1 MEKLNSIYVK
11 TYNFV
16 YLRAKSILK
25 KEEDIQ
31 QLMKEVYVKA
41 VAEDVAESAWYEWLG
56 KQVYILGSGKFRK
69 KKVREAELIEFD
81 KQNYQIQEG
90 VDKDATKEV
99 ICEVLEELPDMYQAT
114 LYAFYY
120 DHLNLKE
127 IATVMGYNVG
137 AIVNRLNYVHKYL
150 EKALDN
156 YKEEN
161 GTNVQFSIEAVCEAL
176 RDWSAN
182 NQLSGQVAQNIY
194 AAICREMGQTAE
206 NGEIE
211 VGIAGANQRI
221 SQADTDDVSVASGE
235 LEKYSVKKGVN
246 KKSIALFGGVGALV
260 LLALIG
266 VLLLGN
272 SEKRENAE
280 PDVEI
285 EEQAPT
291 SEDEALSSEENVSTE
306 DTNVSLE
313 DTNASAEDPNTSSE
327 DVNAPSQEA
336 EAIDS
341 QYILPKSDKEKLSR
355 ADVEGLSKEQLRLA
369 RNEIYARHGMIF
381 GVEDLDQYFA
391 TKSWYKP
398 TISFTDFDNKVEMS
412 IVEEQNIILIQQV
425 EKEK

>member
-1 MEKLNSIYVK
+1 
-11 TYNFV
+11 
-16 YLRAKSILK
+16 
-25 KEEDIQ
+25 
-31 QLMKEVYVKA
+31 
-41 VAEDVAESAWYEWLG
+41 
-56 KQVYILGSGKFRK
+56 
-69 KKVREAELIEFD
+69 
-81 KQNYQIQEG
+81 
-90 VDKDATKEV
+90 
-99 ICEVLEELPDMYQAT
+99 
-114 LYAFYY
+114 
-120 DHLNLKE
+120 
-127 IATVMGYNVG
+127 MGYNVG

-161 GTNVQFSIEAVCEAL
+161 SISVQFSIEAVCEAL

-266 VLLLGN
+266 VLFLGN

-412 IVEEQNIILIQQV
+412 IVEEQNIILIQQI